1 VTFQETLAV
10 LKEKVASAKLEG
22 TAVYQFCLSGENG
35 GDFYADVVDG
45 KAEINEGTADE
56 PGITISMSDD
66 DFAGLMS
73 GKLNAVGAFM
83 SGKIKVKG
91 DMMLAMKLQNMLS

>member
-1 VTFQETLAV
+1 MTFQQTLAI
-10 LKEKVASAKLEG
+10 LREKIESAKLEG

-35 GDFYADVVDG
+35 GDFYADVVEG
-45 KAEINEGTADE
+45 KGEIKEGMADE
-56 PGITISMSDD
+56 PAITISMSDD
-66 DFAGLMS
+66 DFGGLMT

-91 DMMLAMKLQNMLS
+91 DMMLAMKLQNMLG